1 MNTPPNASGDVYLP
15 RPIVADLLDELDTCL
30 CLVSPASTMRI
41 GAAVDLLARLR
52 GKLAA
57 AFTAFAP
64 HALRQARAEGVRE
77 GFALAEEHVELEAVE
92 SGAGVRVDLAEAARQ
107 RDRLLDGLGAVP
119 SAPGMIP
126 TRVVYHLDASALF
139 DAMGRVYGLAE
150 RDARRC
156 ILGAGGRHGW
166 SATASA
172 LPGLT
177 RDKPLT
183 AESFAPEHYVELD
196 EILSDLTDRGELP
209 SGGGD
214 YLVR

>member
-1 MNTPPNASGDVYLP
+1 MNTSLSASGGVYLS
-15 RPIVADLLDELDTCL
+15 RSVAKDLLDELDTCL

-41 GAAVDLLARLR
+41 GVAVDLLARLR

-57 AFTAFAP
+57 AFTASAP

-92 SGAGVRVDLAEAARQ
+92 SEAGVRVDLAEAARQ
-107 RDRLLDGLGAVP
+107 RDRLLDGLGVIP

-126 TRVVYHLDASALF
+126 TRVVYHLDASALIR
-139 DAMGRVYGLAE
+139 AMGRVYGLAE
-150 RDARRC
+150 RDASRR

-183 AESFAPEHYVELD
+183 AGSFAPEQYVELD

-209 SGGGD
+209 AGGGD